1 MDRPTAVFR
10 FKINTKEI
18 NTDKMPNSVNQQNF
32 QTRFIDVY
40 QHRCEEKLSAFLPPR
55 DSTNSHLPDA
65 MSYAV
70 LKGGKRIRPLLAYA
84 TAEALSAPP
93 KHVDAVACAVELIHA
108 YSLVHDD
115 LPAMDNDDLRRGQPT
130 CHKAYDEATAI
141 LVGDAL
147 QALAFEVIA
156 DDTQSLASPQQK
168 LTLIIDLAQACG
180 VQGMVEGQNLDI
192 LAEGQQLGLEDLEHI
207 HQLKTGALITVS
219 VTLAAKCCNCHDAQV
234 MDLLTKYANLL
245 GLAFQVKDDILDVT
259 TDTHIL
265 GKTQGA
271 DAALGKATYPALLG
285 LEGAEKKLQ
294 LIHRD
299 INNILKSMTTFLGSS
314 ANVFDELACFII
326 QRHY

>member
-1 MDRPTAVFR
+1 MTAISF
-10 FKINTKEI
+10 
-18 NTDKMPNSVNQQNF
+18 SQQDF
-32 QTRFIDVY
+32 QTRFVAVY
-40 QHRCEEKLSAFLPPR
+40 QQRCEEKLSALLPSR
-55 DSTNSHLPDA
+55 KSTNSHLPDA

-93 KHVDAVACAVELIHA
+93 NHVDAVACAVELIHA

-115 LPAMDNDDLRRGQPT
+115 LPAMDDDDLRRGQPS
-130 CHKAYDEATAI
+130 CHKAYDEATAV

-156 DDTQSLASPQQK
+156 DDVQSPASHQQK
-168 LTLIIDLAQACG
+168 LALIIELAQACG
-180 VQGMVEGQNLDI
+180 VKGMVEDQSLDI
-192 LAEGQQLGLEDLEHI
+192 LAEGQQLTLPELEHI
-207 HQLKTGALITVS
+207 HQLKTGALITSS
-219 VTLAAKCCNCHDAQV
+219 VTLAAKSCNCHDPKIIG
-234 MDLLTKYANLL
+234 LLTQYANLL

-265 GKTQGA
+265 GKTRGA

-294 LIHRD
+294 LIHD
-299 INNILKSMTTFLGSS
+299 SINSTLNSLTASLGPS
-314 ANVFDELACFII
+314 ASIYDELACFII
-326 QRHY
+326 QRRY

>member
-1 MDRPTAVFR
+1 MTAISF
-10 FKINTKEI
+10 
-18 NTDKMPNSVNQQNF
+18 NQQDF
-32 QTRFIDVY
+32 QTRFVNAY
-40 QHRCEEKLSAFLPPR
+40 QQRCEDKLSAFLPSG
-55 DSTNSHLPDA
+55 DSTTSHLPDA

-70 LKGGKRIRPLLAYA
+70 LAGGKRIRPLLSYA
-84 TAEALSAPP
+84 TAEALSAPA

-115 LPAMDNDDLRRGQPT
+115 LPAMDDDDLRRGQPT

-156 DDTQSLASPQQK
+156 NDTQSPASHQQK
-168 LTLIIDLAQACG
+168 LSLIIELAQACG
-180 VQGMVEGQNLDI
+180 VQGMVEGQSLDI
-192 LAEGQQLGLEDLEHI
+192 LAEGQQLSLEELEHI
-207 HQLKTGALITVS
+207 HQLKTGALITSS
-219 VTLAAKCCNCHDAQV
+219 VTLAAKSCNCHDPKIIGL
-234 MDLLTKYANLL
+234 MTNYANLL

-285 LEGAEKKLQ
+285 LQGAEKKLQ
-294 LIHRD
+294 HIHQEIKNTLKLLI
-299 INNILKSMTTFLGSS
+299 SSLGSS
-314 ANVFDELACFII
+314 ANVFDELACFVI